1 MELKYNEVLG
11 EIVKPNDDPAT
22 QSEIMEWMLDNPGSP
37 DASAKASPKMI
48 NDVLESL
55 TVKKTPDS
63 TTVEEGVEIITNRG

>member
-11 EIVKPNDDPAT
+11 EIVKPNDEAAT
-22 QSEIMEWMLDNPGSP
+22 QSEIMEWMLDNPGKP

>member
-11 EIVKPNDDPAT
+11 EIVKPNDAPAT
-22 QSEIMEWMLDNPGSP
+22 QSEIMECMLDNPGRP

>member
-11 EIVKPNDDPAT
+11 EIVNPNDEAAT
-22 QSEIMEWMLDNPGSP
+22 QSEIMEWMLDNPGKP

-48 NDVLESL
+48 NDVLDSL
-55 TVKKTPDS
+55 TVKQTPDS

>member
-11 EIVKPNDDPAT
+11 EIVKPNDEAAT
-22 QSEIMEWMLDNPGSP
+22 QSEIMECMLDNPGKP

-48 NDVLESL
+48 NDVLDSL
-55 TVKKTPDS
+55 TVKQTPDS

>member
-11 EIVKPNDDPAT
+11 EIVKPNDEAAT
-22 QSEIMEWMLDNPGSP
+22 QSEIMEWMLDNPGKP

-48 NDVLESL
+48 NDVLDSL
-55 TVKKTPDS
+55 TVKQTPDS